1 MAQLMI
7 EVPGTKISELEKTS
21 SVSRG
26 DVIPVVQ
33 DEETKQADIGQISD
47 FVKSELG
54 SAALKNESDFA
65 TPAAVSALG
74 IESQLRDDAQN
85 ERIDAVE
92 YGLASKQVG
101 YFQSYAT
108 LELANAD
115 IANIP
120 LNVSVKVLSAANG
133 GDYYKATEDAI
144 SLTKA
149 EYDPINI
156 AAADATAKA
165 NAAKEEAAIDATF
178 KANEAKYDAQGHAEN
193 IATNINFAL
202 QQLIITILDNR
213 DDQDKDIA
221 TANTSIELN
230 KTAITRLYLAVQQLV
245 IAISDNRD
253 DQDRDIAT
261 ANAGIVLNKTAI
273 TRLYLGLQQVIT
285 TILDIDS
292 KLPSQDEKLEELII
306 LQNLVVQLSKLDG
319 FDPDD
324 IQASAGLAS
333 ETAIDE
339 DEPLYTFAEPK
350 DIIRIDLT
358 SDYEIPGAK
367 GVVRN
372 GNSKISI
379 DGKVIK
385 LPCTFEVQGSSSAS
399 FPKKNLTL
407 GFFTT
412 ESRDT
417 AVKIKLGDLMPFD
430 ELIYKACWTDA
441 AFCRLAMNYNIYGD
455 MVQSRAGWPKRDVD
469 HLYLGKTGY
478 DSILTGANGHP
489 VMWPCVVYFNGEFY
503 GIGHF
508 GSGKKRQNY
517 NLEKD
522 NPVQIQIDTAG
533 WVNYADL
540 PTYLENNTGDLKA
553 PKTFTSETKAAI
565 QNFATAATS
574 DLDTLRSLIDVNFDK
589 INLIDY
595 ILFSMFIANR
605 DTLNGTQV
613 KNAQPVTWDG
623 VKWYIMPY
631 DLDYAQELHF
641 TGSQLIPSVDYNIMT
656 GFLGRVYTIW
666 KDDIDARYAELRQA
680 GVFTLENVY
689 KHLNNIMS
697 AFSEILMKQ
706 EFERWPDRPSIDL
719 TNMEQ
724 VLTFTQAR
732 IQWLDNLYSYT
743 VV

>member
-1 MAQLMI
+1 MSVTTTLFNLLTEIHAPLSGLFYAWRKVMADEIITREQLIDASKDAESLQKFISGTDI
-7 EVPGTKISELEKTS
+7 EDVLTRLGQIYPTLAKLVRILMETGGWKSYQTEAILLATVPTVNPSVGYAFDTKKLYLWNGTQWTDEGRSPLDLAKDYTDEKGLVVSSE
-21 SVSRG
+21 VSR
-26 DVIPVVQ
+26 
-33 DEETKQADIGQISD
+33 
-47 FVKSELG
+47 
-54 SAALKNESDFA
+54 
-65 TPAAVSALG
+65 
-74 IESQLRDDAQN
+74 
-85 ERIDAVE
+85 
-92 YGLASKQVG
+92 
-101 YFQSYAT
+101 
-108 LELANAD
+108 
-115 IANIP
+115 
-120 LNVSVKVLSAANG
+120 LNVSIHQIASSMVDLIN
-133 GDYYKATEDAI
+133 
-144 SLTKA
+144 
-149 EYDPINI
+149 EYEI
-156 AAADATAKA
+156 KF
-165 NAAKEEAAIDATF
+165 KES
-178 KANEAKYDAQGHAEN
+178 NS
-193 IATNINFAL
+193 
-202 QQLIITILDNR
+202 
-213 DDQDKDIA
+213 QDV
-221 TANTSIELN
+221 NL
-230 KTAITRLYLAVQQLV
+230 L
-245 IAISDNRD
+245 
-253 DQDRDIAT
+253 
-261 ANAGIVLNKTAI
+261 
-273 TRLYLGLQQVIT
+273 LGLQQLAVAISANCDDLDSAIATIT
-285 TILDIDS
+285 QNKTHITHLNLGLQKVVDS
-292 KLPSQDEKLEELII
+292 ICTLAEDAITPEPQKLQYLLI
-306 LQNLVVQLSKLDG
+306 LQDLVMQLSKLDG

-324 IQASAGLAS
+324 IQASSGLAS

-407 GFFTT
+407 GFFAT
-412 ESRDT
+412 ETRDT
-417 AVKIKLGDLMPFD
+417 AVKIKLGNLMPFD
-430 ELIYKACWTDA
+430 ELIYKACWTDT

-469 HLYLGKTGY
+469 HVYLGKTGY

-533 WVNYADL
+533 WVNYEDL
-540 PTYLENNTGDLKA
+540 PTYLEANTGDLKA

-574 DLDTLRSLIDVNFDK
+574 DLDTLRSLIDVNFNK

-623 VKWYIMPY
+623 MKWYIMPY

-641 TGSQLIPSVDYNIMT
+641 TGAQLVPSVDYNIMT

-680 GVFTLENVY
+680 GVFTVENVY

-706 EFERWPDRPSIDL
+706 EFDRWPDRPSIDL

-743 VV
+743 GV